1 MTTTDQQTKPNKKNY
16 DLFLDAINQPTPE
29 KVIVAINDFGQQLEK
44 EPSANLVKQYI
55 YANAIKSD
63 IFEVGDSNKTKKLIA
78 LFVSSR
84 SEPENMAQ
92 IATSIAQ
99 ATSTKDRIKAV
110 SHLQDTA
117 LTQIILEMTS
127 SLQAPSK
134 GLKNSV
140 LQEARGF
147 LLALIDNN
155 AQATIEILELTDAS
169 PEKLIEIF
177 NKYATNHPFA
187 ITKSK
192 PPALIASCAGAG
204 AYDSFIL
211 GDTGKYVPVLATADT
226 KLMIEG
232 DSLLGHALSGTVLQL
247 VADKNPTFATTPTA
261 FQYDHLTDSGKDLH
275 AQLQHFSILKD
286 NHFNAIITQTNPPI
300 DYDHLLSILH
310 QIGPN
315 SLPDDDHTQ
324 DLLNLINTAPRPLL
338 PSTSIS
344 TQVKEG
350 SEGFDKINTDSLIKL
365 LGLSAND
372 SDTQVTKIN
381 TVAKYL
387 NKNPNKS
394 LKIISDI
401 SHSKPVDLSSSDTVV
416 NQALLNYIEAHKC
429 KSVFVGA
436 TSATKHDLPAHLLP
450 TNLITES
457 ILAQQFGHLA
467 AVYDAASNFSDI
479 TFTQGANPQSLS
491 RALFSSDHQM
501 LIIPSSTNQQ
511 TILDAIDSVDV
522 DFITQTSPK
531 IGEILQKALESN
543 PNIANQKMTDSHQIA
558 LIQLIEYHLIDLKSN
573 PKLQEDPNLLS
584 EYIAFANLAVDSDL
598 LNQKKKDQLTFE
610 TPFLKSHLETL
621 SELKFA

>member
-1 MTTTDQQTKPNKKNY
+1 MTTTDQQTKANQKNY

-29 KVIVAINDFGQQLEK
+29 KVIVAINDFRQQLEK

-134 GLKNSV
+134 QLKNSV

-147 LLALIDNN
+147 LLALVDNN
-155 AQATIEILELTDAS
+155 AQATIEILELTDTS

-192 PPALIASCAGAG
+192 PPALVASCAGAG

-211 GDTGKYVPVLATADT
+211 SDTGKYVPVLATADT

-232 DSLLGHALSGTVLQL
+232 DSLLRHALSGTVLQL
-247 VADKNPTFATTPTA
+247 VADKNPTFTTTPAT
-261 FQYDHLTDSGKDLH
+261 FQYDDLTDSGKDLH
-275 AQLQHFSILKD
+275 AQLQHFSMLKD
-286 NHFNAIITQTNPPI
+286 DHFNTIITQTNPPI

-344 TQVKEG
+344 TQVKED

-365 LGLSAND
+365 LGLSATD
-372 SDTQVTKIN
+372 SDTQATKIN

-416 NQALLNYIEAHKC
+416 NQALLNYIETHKC

-436 TSATKHDLPAHLLP
+436 TSATKHDLPGHILP

-467 AVYDAASNFSDI
+467 AVYDAASNFSDT
-479 TFTQGANPQSLS
+479 TFTQGVNPQSLA

-511 TILDAIDSVDV
+511 TILDAVDSVDV
-522 DFITQTSPK
+522 DFITKASPK

-573 PKLQEDPNLLS
+573 PRLQEDPNLLS

-598 LNQKKKDQLTFE
+598 LNQKKKDQLSFE
-610 TPFLKSHLETL
+610 TPLLQLLQNTL
-621 SELKFA
+621 SH

>member
-1 MTTTDQQTKPNKKNY
+1 MTTTDQQTKANQKNY

-29 KVIVAINDFGQQLEK
+29 KVIVAINDFRQQLEK

-134 GLKNSV
+134 QLKNSV

-147 LLALIDNN
+147 LLALVDNN
-155 AQATIEILELTDAS
+155 AQATIEILELTDTS

-192 PPALIASCAGAG
+192 PPALVASCAGAG

-211 GDTGKYVPVLATADT
+211 SDTGKYVPVLATADT

-232 DSLLGHALSGTVLQL
+232 DSLLRHALSGTVLQL
-247 VADKNPTFATTPTA
+247 VADKNPTFTTTPAT
-261 FQYDHLTDSGKDLH
+261 FQYDDLTDSGKDLH
-275 AQLQHFSILKD
+275 AQLQHFSMLKD
-286 NHFNAIITQTNPPI
+286 DHFNTIITQTNPPI

-344 TQVKEG
+344 TQVKED

-365 LGLSAND
+365 LGLSATD
-372 SDTQVTKIN
+372 SDTQATKIN

-401 SHSKPVDLSSSDTVV
+401 SHS
-416 NQALLNYIEAHKC
+416 
-429 KSVFVGA
+429 
-436 TSATKHDLPAHLLP
+436 
-450 TNLITES
+450 
-457 ILAQQFGHLA
+457 
-467 AVYDAASNFSDI
+467 
-479 TFTQGANPQSLS
+479 
-491 RALFSSDHQM
+491 
-501 LIIPSSTNQQ
+501 
-511 TILDAIDSVDV
+511 
-522 DFITQTSPK
+522 
-531 IGEILQKALESN
+531 
-543 PNIANQKMTDSHQIA
+543 
-558 LIQLIEYHLIDLKSN
+558 
-573 PKLQEDPNLLS
+573 
-584 EYIAFANLAVDSDL
+584 
-598 LNQKKKDQLTFE
+598 
-610 TPFLKSHLETL
+610 
-621 SELKFA
+621 